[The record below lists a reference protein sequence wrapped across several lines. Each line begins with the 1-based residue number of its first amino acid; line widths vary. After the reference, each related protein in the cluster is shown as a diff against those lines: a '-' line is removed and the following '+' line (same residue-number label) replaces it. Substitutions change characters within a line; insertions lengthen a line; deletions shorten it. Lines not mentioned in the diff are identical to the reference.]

1 MHICYELKIMIYEYK
16 NQERIREDPIQVLY
30 AAFPFLLH
38 PDLRF
43 LKFDASPPG
52 SSMRIDLQFLDAS
65 DRNVWAEVEYR
76 LVDVAQI
83 SNYGRLLAGGV
94 GAGTDRLCWVV
105 PQAKAGTVAM
115 PGTSLCI

>member
-1 MHICYELKIMIYEYK
+1 MHLLYDVKIMIYNGK
-16 NQERIREDPIQVLY
+16 NSEKIREDPIQVLY

-52 SSMRIDLQFLDAS
+52 SSMKIDLLFLDAT

-83 SNYGRLLAGGV
+83 SDYGRLLARGV
-94 GAGTDRLCWVV
+94 AAGTDRLCWVV
-105 PQAKAGTVAM
+105 PQGKA
-115 PGTSLCI
+115 